1 VKDLIDALR
10 RLLELAAAYIA
21 GFAKAKSD
29 SRADQ
34 AETDLAAYR
43 QRKRDEREIAGLS
56 DDDLDRELRD
66 PPK

>member
-1 VKDLIDALR
+1 MKDLIDALR

-21 GFAKAKSD
+21 GFAKGKSE
-29 SRADQ
+29 SRADR
-34 AETDLAAYR
+34 AETDLSAYR
-43 QRKRDEREIAGLS
+43 QREKDDREIDGLS